1 MERYGGAGEDESRSD
16 PSHEWSA
23 PGTETGIE
31 ASMWRLGL
39 RGAGGG
45 GESFPERPDEPDCIY
60 FLRTG
65 VCGYGSRCRFNHP
78 RNRAP
83 VLGSLRTEAGE
94 FPERMGQP
102 VCQHFMR
109 TGTCKFGAS
118 CKYHHP
124 RQGGG
129 GGDSVTPVSLNYMG
143 FPLRPGEKECSY
155 FMRTGQCKF
164 GSTCRYHHPVPPGVQ
179 AASQQQQQLSAGPT
193 MYPSLQSQ
201 SVPSSQQYGVVL
213 ARPQILPG
221 SYVQSPYGYG
231 QMVIPPGMVPYS
243 GWNPYQASVSA
254 IPSPGTQP
262 SIGTSSVYG
271 ITPLSPS
278 APAYQSG
285 PSSTGVTNKEQ
296 TFPQRPEQP
305 ECQYFMRTGDCKFG
319 SSCRFHHPMEAAS
332 PEASTLSHIGLPLRP
347 GAVPCTHFAQHGI
360 CKFGP
365 ACKFDHSLGSS
376 SLSYSPSPSSLTDMP
391 VAPYP
396 LGSSSLGT
404 LAPSSSSSS
413 SDQRTELLSSS
424 SIEPITTATSG
435 SETVAA
441 GVSSSS
447 SMTSGVSHPEP
458 AETNKG
464 DSASIEAKTSS

>member
-1 MERYGGAGEDESRSD
+1 MERYGGAGEEEPRSD
-16 PSHEWSA
+16 PSLEWTA
-23 PGTETGIE
+23 PGNEAGIE

-39 RGAGGG
+39 RGGGG
-45 GESFPERPDEPDCIY
+45 GAADSFPERPDEPDCIY
-60 FLRTG
+60 YLRTG

-83 VLGSLRTEAGE
+83 VLGGLRTEAGE

-129 GGDSVTPVSLNYMG
+129 RGVDSVTPVTLNYMG

-164 GSTCRYHHPVPPGVQ
+164 GSTCRFHHPVPPGVL
-179 AASQQQQQLSAGPT
+179 APSQPQQQLSAGPT

-213 ARPQILPG
+213 ARPQLLPG

-231 QMVIPPGMVPYS
+231 QMVLPPGMVPYS

-254 IPSPGTQP
+254 LPSPGTQP
-262 SIGTSSVYG
+262 SMGTSSVYG

-285 PSSTGVTNKEQ
+285 PSSTGISNKDQ

-332 PEASTLSHIGLPLRP
+332 PKDITLSHIGLPLRP
-347 GAVPCTHFAQHGI
+347 GATQCTHFAEHGI

-365 ACKFDHSLGSS
+365 ACKFDHSMGSS
-376 SLSYSPSPSSLTDMP
+376 SLSYNTSAASSLTDTP
-391 VAPYP
+391 VASYP

-404 LAPSSSSSS
+404 LAPSAS
-413 SDQRTELLSSS
+413 SDQRTEVLSSS
-424 SIEPITTATSG
+424 SVNPITTTTGG
-435 SETVAA
+435 SETVASE
-441 GVSSSS
+441 VSPSST
-447 SMTSGVSHPEP
+447 TSCVSHPEP
-458 AETNKG
+458 AETSKG
-464 DSASIEAKTSS
+464 T

>member
-1 MERYGGAGEDESRSD
+1 MERYGEGSRSD
-16 PSHEWSA
+16 PSLEWTA
-23 PGTETGIE
+23 PGTQTGIE

-39 RGAGGG
+39 RGGGG
-45 GESFPERPDEPDCIY
+45 GTESYPERPDESDCIY
-60 FLRTG
+60 YLRTG

-83 VLGSLRTEAGE
+83 VLGSLRAEPRE
-94 FPERMGQP
+94 YPERMGQP
-102 VCQHFMR
+102 VCQHFLR

-129 GGDSVTPVSLNYMG
+129 VGGDSVTPISLNYMG

-155 FMRTGQCKF
+155 YMRTGQCKF
-164 GSTCRYHHPVPPGVQ
+164 GSTCRFHHPVPPGVQ
-179 AASQQQQQLSAGPT
+179 APSQQQQQLSAGPAI
-193 MYPSLQSQ
+193 YSSLQSQ
-201 SVPSSQQYGVVL
+201 SVPSSQQYGVVI
-213 ARPQILPG
+213 ARPQLLPG
-221 SYVQSPYGYG
+221 SYVQSPYGYS
-231 QMVIPPGMVPYS
+231 QMVLPPGMVPYS

-262 SIGTSSVYG
+262 SMGSSSVYG

-285 PSSTGVTNKEQ
+285 PSSTGLSNKEQ
-296 TFPQRPEQP
+296 SFPQRPGQP
-305 ECQYFMRTGDCKFG
+305 ECQYFIRTGDCKFG
-319 SSCRFHHPMEAAS
+319 SSCRYHHPLEAAS
-332 PEASTLSHIGLPLRP
+332 PKATTLSHIGLPLRP
-347 GAVPCTHFAQHGI
+347 GAAQCTHFAQHGI

-365 ACKFDHSLGSS
+365 ACKYDHSMGSS
-376 SLSYSPSPSSLTDMP
+376 SLSYSPSASSLTDMP

-404 LAPSSSSSS
+404 LAPSSSTS

-424 SIEPITTATSG
+424 SNKPKTTTSGG

-441 GVSSSS
+441 GLSSSS
-447 SMTSGVSHPEP
+447 SSPVTTGESLPEP
-458 AETNKG
+458 AET
-464 DSASIEAKTSS
+464 

>member
-1 MERYGGAGEDESRSD
+1 MERYGGAGEEEPRSD
-16 PSHEWSA
+16 PSLEWSA
-23 PGTETGIE
+23 PGNETGIE

-39 RGAGGG
+39 QGGG
-45 GESFPERPDEPDCIY
+45 GDDSLPERPDEPDCIY
-60 FLRTG
+60 FIRTG
-65 VCGYGSRCRFNHP
+65 GCGYGSRCRFNHP
-78 RNRAP
+78 PDRAP
-83 VLGSLRTEAGE
+83 VLGGGLRTEAAGQ

-129 GGDSVTPVSLNYMG
+129 GGGRGDSVIPISLNYMG

-164 GSTCRYHHPVPPGVQ
+164 GSTCRFHHPVPPGVH
-179 AASQQQQQLSAGPT
+179 APSAGPT

-201 SVPSSQQYGVVL
+201 SVVPSSQQYGVVL
-213 ARPQILPG
+213 ARPQLLPG
-221 SYVQSPYGYG
+221 SYVPSPYGYG
-231 QMVIPPGMVPYS
+231 QMVLPPGMVPYS

-262 SIGTSSVYG
+262 SMGTSSVYG
-271 ITPLSPS
+271 IRPLSPS

-285 PSSTGVTNKEQ
+285 PSSTGISNKEQ

-332 PEASTLSHIGLPLRP
+332 PKDITLSHIGLPLRP
-347 GAVPCTHFAQHGI
+347 GAAQCTHFAEHGV

-365 ACKFDHSLGSS
+365 ACKFDHSIRSS
-376 SLSYSPSPSSLTDMP
+376 SLSYNPSASSLTDMP
-391 VAPYP
+391 VAPHP

-404 LAPSSSSSS
+404 LAPTSSSSSS
-413 SDQRTELLSSS
+413 EQRTKLLSSS
-424 SIEPITTATSG
+424 SIKPITTRAGGTG
-435 SETVAA
+435 TVP
-441 GVSSSS
+441 SST
-447 SMTSGVSHPEP
+447 TSGVSHPEP
-458 AETNKG
+458 AETNK
-464 DSASIEAKTSS
+464 DNSASIEAKTSG

>member
-1 MERYGGAGEDESRSD
+1 MERYGRASEEGSRSD
-16 PSHEWSA
+16 PSLQWTA
-23 PGTETGIE
+23 PGTRTGIE

-39 RGAGGG
+39 QGGG

-60 FLRTG
+60 YLRTG

-83 VLGSLRTEAGE
+83 VLGGLRTEAGE

-102 VCQHFMR
+102 VCQHFLR

-124 RQGGG
+124 RQGGD
-129 GGDSVTPVSLNYMG
+129 GDSATPISLNYMG

-155 FMRTGQCKF
+155 YMRTGQCKF
-164 GSTCRYHHPVPPGVQ
+164 GSTCRFHHPVPAGVHAPSQ
-179 AASQQQQQLSAGPT
+179 QQQQQQLSSGQA

-201 SVPSSQQYGVVL
+201 TVPSSQQYGVVL
-213 ARPQILPG
+213 ARQPQLLPG
-221 SYVQSPYGYG
+221 SYVQSPYGYS
-231 QMVIPPGMVPYS
+231 QMVLPPGMVPYP
-243 GWNPYQASVSA
+243 GFNPYQASVSA
-254 IPSPGTQP
+254 IPSPGTQQ
-262 SIGTSSVYG
+262 SVGSSSVYG
-271 ITPLSPS
+271 IAPLSPS

-285 PSSTGVTNKEQ
+285 PSSTGVSNKEQ
-296 TFPQRPEQP
+296 SFPQRPGQP
-305 ECQYFMRTGDCKFG
+305 DCQYFMRTGDCKFG
-319 SSCRFHHPMEAAS
+319 SSCRYHHPLEAAS
-332 PEASTLSHIGLPLRP
+332 LKAITLSYIGLPLRP
-347 GAVPCTHFAQHGI
+347 GVTQCTHFAQHGI

-365 ACKFDHSLGSS
+365 ACRFDHSMGSS
-376 SLSYSPSPSSLTDMP
+376 SLSYSPSASSLTDMP

-413 SDQRTELLSSS
+413 DQRTELLSSS
-424 SIEPITTATSG
+424 SIKPTTTTSG
-435 SETVAA
+435 GLETVAA

-447 SMTSGVSHPEP
+447 SMTSGVKL
-458 AETNKG
+458 AETKNG
-464 DSASIEAKTSS
+464 DSAEIEAKTSTS

>member
-1 MERYGGAGEDESRSD
+1 MERYGRAGEDGSRSD
-16 PSHEWSA
+16 PSLEWTA
-23 PGTETGIE
+23 PGGETGIE

-39 RGAGGG
+39 RGGGGG
-45 GESFPERPDEPDCIY
+45 GESYPERPDEPDCIY
-60 FLRTG
+60 YLRTG

-83 VLGSLRTEAGE
+83 VLGGLRTDAGE

-129 GGDSVTPVSLNYMG
+129 GVDSVTPVSLNYMG

-155 FMRTGQCKF
+155 YMRTGQCKF
-164 GSTCRYHHPVPPGVQ
+164 GSTCRFHHPVPPSVQ
-179 AASQQQQQLSAGPT
+179 APSQPQQQQQQLSSTPAI
-193 MYPSLQSQ
+193 YPSLQSQ
-201 SVPSSQQYGVVL
+201 SVPSSQQYGVVIP
-213 ARPQILPG
+213 RPQFLPG
-221 SYVQSPYGYG
+221 SYVQSPYGYS
-231 QMVIPPGMVPYS
+231 QMVLPPGMVPYS

-262 SIGTSSVYG
+262 SIGSSSVYG

-285 PSSTGVTNKEQ
+285 LLNKEHS
-296 TFPQRPEQP
+296 FPQRPGQP
-305 ECQYFMRTGDCKFG
+305 DCQYFMRTGDCKFG
-319 SSCRFHHPMEAAS
+319 TSCRYHHPLEAAS
-332 PEASTLSHIGLPLRP
+332 PKGVTLSHIGLPLRP
-347 GAVPCTHFAQHGI
+347 GTAQCSHFAQHGI

-365 ACKFDHSLGSS
+365 ACKFDHSMNSS
-376 SLSYSPSPSSLTDMP
+376 LLSYSPSASSLIDMP

-396 LGSSSLGT
+396 LGSSSFGT
-404 LAPSSSSSS
+404 LAPSSSSL

-424 SIEPITTATSG
+424 SIKPSSTASG
-435 SETVAA
+435 VLETVAT
-441 GVSSSS
+441 GVSSS
-447 SMTSGVSHPEP
+447 MTGSVSHPEP
-458 AETNKG
+458 AETKNG